1 MLVRDHD
8 RWRAA
13 AGTVLGLVMVS
24 FFAANI
30 PKFVSGA
37 WLPTLI
43 GAVLFVVMWTWWSGR
58 GRLARAQRQVELSA
72 SGFVR
77 DLHEVEPDRL
87 PGTGV
92 FLTDD
97 AAYAPIALRTM
108 LELGHGLPDRTLIM
122 SWELADTPTAKAHE
136 NRVRVGE
143 FGEPYDGV
151 VSVDITLG
159 YRERLDVV
167 AVLEEVAKRNHEL
180 ANIDADKAYYFV

>member
-1 MLVRDHD
+1 
-8 RWRAA
+8 
-13 AGTVLGLVMVS
+13 LGLVMVC

-58 GRLARAQRQVELSA
+58 GRLAHARRRVELSA

-77 DLHEVEPDRL
+77 DLRDVDPDRL

-92 FLTDD
+92 FLTED
-97 AAYAPIALRTM
+97 ASYAPIALRTV
-108 LELGHGLPDRTLIM
+108 LELGHALPERTLIM

-136 NRVRVGE
+136 NRVRVGD
-143 FGEPYDGV
+143 FGDSYDGV
-151 VSVDITLG
+151 VSVDVTLG

-167 AVLEEVAKRNHEL
+167 SVL
-180 ANIDADKAYYFV
+180 